1 MNSVTKTGKKL
12 RSRNN
17 RFNKL
22 WRRAEK
28 IERDNARLRQRLD
41 ALVERV
47 QREMAPAE
55 MERAEAARDL
65 ILHLLPFLQ
74 RKSLTKWQREE
85 IRDWIEQELS
95 VVMAAGLM
103 DEALM
108 DALARDWALQRGMEI
123 DEESDL
129 SVAEQVDAVARGEH
143 GAEAEDE
150 TLDDIIGQ
158 ACEAFEAM
166 VQQEVEEQVR
176 ERFGSTRRRNRGA
189 AADDLFAE
197 ELDEAERQREEEIE
211 RFRREAE
218 SDVRQRVEAQFGA
231 APDGARADAA
241 HGFGD
246 GDEVPG
252 GGADAPAAVD
262 RGVFERLFRRAA
274 NVLHPDKE
282 QDETRRAEKQALM
295 GTLLK
300 AREDQDVLTVFRLHR
315 EHSGGAPD
323 LDLRDE
329 KELLD
334 ALEHQVERLEVEQD
348 EIIQQSP
355 AHEAAYNDFYGQPK
369 KKVERDLAE
378 MREQWTRH
386 AQQVR
391 GLVREVTTLKTL
403 KPVLEERRDARF
415 FELAFS
421 IEGNPFF

>member
-1 MNSVTKTGKKL
+1 MNSVAKTGKKS

-28 IERDNARLRQRLD
+28 LERDNARLRERLD
-41 ALVERV
+41 SLVERV

-74 RKSLTKWQREE
+74 RKSLTQWQREE

-95 VVMAAGLM
+95 VVMAAGLR

-129 SVAEQVDAVARGEH
+129 SVAEQVEAMARGER
-143 GAEAEDE
+143 EAEDE

-176 ERFGSTRRRNRGA
+176 ERFGSTRRRNQGA
-189 AADDLFAE
+189 AADDLFAA
-197 ELDEAERQREEEIE
+197 ELDAAERQREEEIE

-218 SDVRQRVEAQFGA
+218 RDVRQRVEAQFGA
-231 APDGARADAA
+231 APDDAWADAA
-241 HGFGD
+241 RGFGD
-246 GDEVPG
+246 GDETPG

-274 NVLHPDKE
+274 NMLHPDKE
-282 QDETRRAEKQALM
+282 QDEIRRAEKQALM

-323 LDLRDE
+323 LDARDE

-334 ALEHQVERLEVEQD
+334 VLEHQVERLEVEQD

-355 AHEAAYNDFYGQPK
+355 VHEAVYNDFYGQPK
-369 KKVERDLAE
+369 KKVERDLDE
-378 MREQWTRH
+378 MRDQSTRH

-391 GLVREVTTLKTL
+391 GLVREVTTLKAL
-403 KPVLEERRDARF
+403 KPVLEERRDERF
-415 FELAFS
+415 FEIAYS